1 MKVLERQRIDPAVV
15 TLERHKISKRMFGEE
30 VDRFSHGFRASVC
43 VDGGSKVGGEGEKMA
58 EMRRHALG
66 GASPI
71 NTTSAFSFSHDSKE
85 ALFIFMGVL

>member
-43 VDGGSKVGGEGEKMA
+43 VDGGSRVGG
-58 EMRRHALG
+58 RRKDGRDAK
-66 GASPI
+66 ARAWRCVA
-71 NTTSAFSFSHDSKE
+71 N
-85 ALFIFMGVL
+85 